1 VQSSFIIVAVKII
14 TLSIVVALQLACESE
29 PVDSYN
35 RRDLYD
41 AERGLVAPK
50 RAPTPEPKPQFR

>member
-1 VQSSFIIVAVKII
+1 MIVAVKII

-50 RAPTPEPKPQFR
+50 PAPTPEPKPQFR